1 MKRRHQAVPGGPQ
14 ASTEEHPMDRP
25 DPGRAG
31 AAPLDL
37 AQLAAAARLRADELA
52 TARMYRELAELDGER
67 RELFLELAETEQR
80 HADHWAAVIL
90 AGGGEPEDERWPLR
104 HRLTV
109 LAAQVVGVER
119 VLPRLVRAEAA
130 GRDRYAG
137 MDGASPTMAQ
147 EEAEHGRRLALSM
160 EGSVGANLARVEGR
174 HRTGVGGSLRAS
186 VFGANDG
193 LVSNFA
199 LIMGMAGGTSQS
211 SVVLLGGVAGLVAG
225 AGSMAAGE
233 WISVRSQRELYE
245 RELEIERMELA
256 EFPEDE
262 QRELELIYRA
272 KGLTEEQART
282 VAVTIMAD
290 PEVALDT
297 MAREE
302 LGLDPDDLG
311 SPWAAAISSF
321 LAFALGAMVP
331 LVPFLLTTGRT
342 AVIASAILAGLAL
355 GLVGASLSIFTGR
368 HPLTSGLRMVA
379 IGGGAA
385 LVTYL
390 IGSLVG
396 VNLD

>member
-1 MKRRHQAVPGGPQ
+1 
-14 ASTEEHPMDRP
+14 MDRP
-25 DPGRAG
+25 DAQHGDDTTPS
-31 AAPLDL
+31 AAT
-37 AQLAAAARLRADELA
+37 LAAAPALRSDELA
-52 TARMYRELAELDGER
+52 TARLYRELAALDGER
-67 RELFLELAETEQR
+67 RELFLDLAETEAR
-80 HADHWAAVIL
+80 HAAHWGEVIL
-90 AGGGEPEDERWPLR
+90 AGGGTLTDEPWPLR
-104 HRLTV
+104 YRLTL
-109 LAAQVVGVER
+109 LAARVAGVER
-119 VLPRLVRAEAA
+119 VLPRIVRAETAD
-130 GRDRYAG
+130 RDRYVG
-137 MDGASPTMAQ
+137 MDGAGPEMAQ
-147 EEAEHGRRLALSM
+147 EEADHGRRLALSM
-160 EGSVGANLARVEGR
+160 DGSVGANLSRVEGR

-245 RELEIERMELA
+245 RELEVERMELA

-262 QRELELIYRA
+262 QLELELIYRA

-282 VAVTIMAD
+282 IAATIMSD

-311 SPWAAAISSF
+311 SPWGAAIASF
-321 LAFALGAMVP
+321 LAFSLGAIIP
-331 LVPFLLTTGRT
+331 LIPFLITTGRA
-342 AVIASAILAGLAL
+342 AVVASAILAALAL

-368 HPLTSGLRMVA
+368 RPLTSALRMVA

-385 LVTYL
+385 LVTFL